1 MKKMLSAQY
10 LILFVFGISLCIP
23 QAVNAFPDCR
33 FRSPFEKIFLRAVL
47 DLTNEQIEA
56 LDELK
61 AATQAEVA
69 PREEALEELGRELPA
84 VLLAEDIDT
93 AAAEE
98 LLQEMG
104 DLQCE
109 ISSIEA
115 NAGLDGFQI
124 VTSEKRFL
132 TSEQRQAIVVLA
144 EDALDLFTYIADY
157 PGWDKIK
164 NDFEQY
170 IAPALADLHPE
181 KISREPLLDLTD
193 EQIAD
198 FDQLQ
203 DDTYAAIEPLEEQI
217 RVLCVELLGILMADT
232 IVIEDAEDTLTQI
245 LAAQCDSIAIGTASL
260 LEGVQILTPEQRQLI
275 LEKIE
280 RKQNRWGMWRKG
292 GSSGK

>member
-10 LILFVFGISLCIP
+10 LMLFIFGVSLCIP
-23 QAVNAFPDCR
+23 RAVNAFPDCR

-56 LDELK
+56 LDELQT
-61 AATQAEVA
+61 ATEVEVEPLEA
-69 PREEALEELGRELPA
+69 ALEELGMQLPE
-84 VLLAEDIDT
+84 VLLAEDIET
-93 AAAEE
+93 VAAEA

-104 DLQCE
+104 DVQCE

-115 NAGLDGFQI
+115 HAGLDAFQI
-124 VTSEKRFL
+124 ITSEKRFL

-144 EDALDLFTYIADY
+144 EDALDLFEYISDY

-170 IAPALADLHPE
+170 IEPAFADLHPE
-181 KISREPLLDLTD
+181 RIPREPLLDLTD
-193 EQIAD
+193 EQITN
-198 FDQLQ
+198 FNQLQ

-217 RVLCVELLGILMADT
+217 RVLSVDMLGILMADE
-232 IVIEDAEDTLTQI
+232 IAIDDAEDTLTQI
-245 LAAQCDSIAIGTASL
+245 LAAQCQSVSIGAASL

-280 RKQNRWGMWRKG
+280 RKQNRWGMWKKG
-292 GSSGK
+292 RSSGK

>member
-10 LILFVFGISLCIP
+10 LVLFVFGISLCIP

-47 DLTNEQIEA
+47 DLTSEQVAA
-56 LDELK
+56 LDGLK
-61 AATQAEVA
+61 AATEAEVEPLESA
-69 PREEALEELGRELPA
+69 LEALGTQLPE

-93 AAAEE
+93 GAAEAV
-98 LLQEMG
+98 LQEMG
-104 DLQCE
+104 DVQCE
-109 ISSIEA
+109 ISSIGA
-115 NAGLDGFQI
+115 HAGLDAFQI
-124 VTSEKRFL
+124 ITSEKRFL
-132 TSEQRQAIVVLA
+132 TSEQRQALVVLA
-144 EDALDLFTYIADY
+144 EDALDLFEYIADY
-157 PGWDKIK
+157 PGWVKIK
-164 NDFEQY
+164 DDFEQY

-181 KISREPLLDLTD
+181 RISREPLLDLTD
-193 EQIAD
+193 EQLAA

-217 RVLCVELLGILMADT
+217 RVVSVELLGILMADT

-245 LAAQCDSIAIGTASL
+245 LAVQCDSISIGAASL

-280 RKQNRWGMWRKG
+280 RKQKRWGMWRNRK
-292 GSSGK
+292 

>member
-1 MKKMLSAQY
+1 MKKMLSAHY
-10 LILFVFGISLCIP
+10 LMLFVFVVSLCIP
-23 QAVNAFPDCR
+23 QAVNAFPNSR
-33 FRSPFEKIFLRAVL
+33 FRSPFEKMFLRAVL

-144 EDALDLFTYIADY
+144 EDALDLFEYIADY

-164 NDFEQY
+164 DDFEQY
-170 IAPALADLHPE
+170 IEPALDDLHPE
-181 KISREPLLDLTD
+181 RISREPLLDLTD

-203 DDTYAAIEPLEEQI
+203 DDTYAAIKPLEEQI
-217 RVLCVELLGILMADT
+217 RVLSLDMLGILMADT

-245 LAAQCDSIAIGTASL
+245 LAAQCQSLSIGADSVI
-260 LEGVQILTPEQRQLI
+260 EGVQILTPEQRQLI

-280 RKQNRWGMWRKG
+280 RKQNRWGMWSNRK
-292 GSSGK
+292 

>member
-10 LILFVFGISLCIP
+10 LMLFFFGISLCIP
-23 QAVNAFPDCR
+23 QAVNAFPNCR

-69 PREEALEELGRELPA
+69 PREESLEELGMQLPE

-93 AAAEE
+93 AAGEAI
-98 LLQEMG
+98 LKEMG

-124 VTSEKRFL
+124 ITSEKRFL
-132 TSEQRQAIVVLA
+132 TSEQRHAIVVLA
-144 EDALDLFTYIADY
+144 EDALDLFEYIADY

-164 NDFEQY
+164 DDFEQY
-170 IAPALADLHPE
+170 IEPALDDLHPE
-181 KISREPLLDLTD
+181 RISREPLLDLTD

-217 RVLCVELLGILMADT
+217 RTLSVDLLGILMADT
-232 IVIEDAEDTLTQI
+232 IVLEDAEDTLTQI
-245 LAAQCDSIAIGTASL
+245 LAAQCQSLSIGAASL

-280 RKQNRWGMWRKG
+280 RRQNRWGMWRNRK
-292 GSSGK
+292 